1 MKPPVCEAAMVIS
14 RTAERQTRMR
24 RWRVLG
30 VEWIYLTQERD
41 QRLKYQVP

>member
-1 MKPPVCEAAMVIS
+1 MKPPVCEAAKVIS
-14 RTAERQTRMR
+14 RTVEPQRRMR

-30 VEWIYLTQERD
+30 VERIYLTQERD